1 MAGNSLLEFPC
12 EFPIKVMGRGSGD
25 FQRLV
30 FAIVSRHD
38 PYVQEAQLERRDSR
52 NGRYQS
58 ITVNVHATSQA
69 QLDAIYQE
77 LSAHEQVVMML

>member
-1 MAGNSLLEFPC
+1 MVDDSLLEFPC
-12 EFPIKVMGRGSGD
+12 DFPIKVMGRRADD

-30 FAIVSRHD
+30 FDIVSRHD
-38 PYVQEAQLERRDSR
+38 PQLSETRLKRRDSR
-52 NGRYQS
+52 NGRYLS

-77 LSAHEQVVMML
+77 LSTHERVVMML